1 MKEGSYGKFLLHT
14 KSSKPTLNDKPPR
27 WVVKGL
33 YVGLTAVP
41 TERFFPEHAKKRL
54 ALICSQGLTNRV
66 NNPKG

>member
-1 MKEGSYGKFLLHT
+1 MKEGPYGKFLLHT

-54 ALICSQGLTNRV
+54 ALICSQGLRPST
-66 NNPKG
+66 PKPAG